1 MPDYNYRAV
10 NTKGQSISGSMFAY
24 DENELD
30 KNLQRIGY
38 WLIESSTQ
46 NKEKQAVSG
55 KEKVSRKELMDFF
68 NGMYSMLAAGIPV
81 ATTIISLAE
90 ETTDETFAKV
100 LKDIQVNVEA
110 GNPLDIAMQRHPKI
124 FSSQIVNLIK
134 AGEYAGNLET
144 SCEDITAHLEWV
156 DSIMADIKQASI
168 YPIIIL
174 CAVLGLVF
182 LMFFF
187 VVPRFKTIFD
197 SLNLELPL
205 LTQIVIKIGDFT
217 TQYWWL
223 ILSLPV
229 CLFLFF
235 KHVPKYLPTL
245 AMSIDRFKLNV
256 PVFGQLNRMIIQSRF
271 CHNMG
276 LLLKAGVPIIDA
288 LSLSKALVGNLVM
301 EKATQD
307 AEAAVNEGRRISEAL
322 REHNV
327 ISPIVLRMMIVGEET
342 GRLDEALKY
351 VSLRFDKEVP
361 RQIKRVFSV
370 LEPMIMITL
379 IFIVG
384 LIGGAVFLPMF
395 GMMSGLGG

>member
-1 MPDYNYRAV
+1 MPDYLYRAV
-10 NTKGQSISGSMFAY
+10 DIKGHPVNGSMFAL
-24 DENELD
+24 DEKELD
-30 KNLQRIGY
+30 NSLQKIGY
-38 WLIESSTQ
+38 WLIEADIEK
-46 NKEKQAVSG
+46 KEKSVASG

-68 NGMYSMLAAGIPV
+68 NGMYSLLAAGIPV
-81 ATTIISLAE
+81 ATALISMAE
-90 ETTDETFAKV
+90 ETDDETFARV
-100 LKDIQVNVEA
+100 LKDVQMNVEA
-110 GNPLDIAMQRHPKI
+110 GSSLDIAMQRHPKI
-124 FSSQIVNLIK
+124 FSSQIINLIK

-174 CAVLGLVF
+174 CAVMGLVF

-197 SLNLELPL
+197 SLNLDLPM
-205 LTQIVIKIGDFT
+205 LTQIVIQIGDFT
-217 TQYWWL
+217 TQYWWFL
-223 ILSLPV
+223 LSLPV
-229 CLFLFF
+229 GIFLFF
-235 KHVPKYLPTL
+235 KHVPQHFPRL
-245 AMSIDRFKLNV
+245 AVGIDRFKLNV

-276 LLLKAGVPIIDA
+276 LLLKAGVPIIEA
-288 LSLSKALVGNLVM
+288 LSLSKGLVGNLVM
-301 EKATQD
+301 EKATES
-307 AEAAVNEGRRISEAL
+307 AEIAVNEGRKMSEAL

-370 LEPMIMITL
+370 LEPMIMMTL

-384 LIGGAVFLPMF
+384 MIGGAVFLPMF
-395 GMMSGLGG
+395 GMMSGIGG